1 MSGESNARWG
11 QPMTGLFAL
20 MTFTLIAWGLW
31 FLFSDP
37 RGPVGAFPYPFVM
50 YLAMMILVGLWQH
63 MFLGDWPF
71 EKLPQP
77 ARGIVLTLMNLFLVW
92 LVIHVVFYRV
102 LGLGFNFLSQSNL
115 EALAASGGGAYVAKF
130 TDATG
135 AVMTCGRELALDKLV
150 AGGARYAERA
160 VVCFVLIGFFSY
172 PAITILF
179 AKWPIQPS
187 DLKQPMAGV
196 AEFSWASLGTMF
208 FYVVLIVPFW
218 GLIYGKVFGSSFGM
232 NLPWWGGIAGTS
244 HVHWVFGWWEWMIVI
259 LFMTANVWRGK
270 PWSLIKWAQPLKGA
284 MAFVIIVA
292 LGYLVA
298 LACVKLSPLWLPD
311 MTQALAHNNND
322 SLTRFLWYHA
332 AEIAGFTLMPFLA
345 WHHYF
350 DDRAPLADLDS
361 WGAFGF
367 RTLGVGLL
375 CVLNYFFYYYINF
388 GGWGLG
394 NPHMSHDLADRLLH
408 GESLIWNFWWI
419 IPLLWNEWFF
429 HKWPFYGHAEVV
441 NLTIP
446 SSERDPLA
454 VHS

>member
-1 MSGESNARWG
+1 MSGEIKAHWG
-11 QPMTGLFAL
+11 QPATGIFAL
-20 MTFTLIAWGLW
+20 ATFTVIAWGLW
-31 FLFSDP
+31 FIFSDP

-77 ARGIVLTLMNLFLVW
+77 AKGVVLTFMNLALVW

-102 LGLGFNFLSQSNL
+102 LGLGVNFLSQSNL
-115 EALAASGGGAYVAKF
+115 TALAASGGGAYLPQA
-130 TDATG
+130 TDAAG
-135 AVMTCGRELALDKLV
+135 SMAASIDKL
-150 AGGARYAERA
+150 AGAARYAERA

-172 PAITILF
+172 PAVTILF
-179 AKWPIQPS
+179 AKWPVRPS
-187 DLKQPMAGV
+187 DLKQPMAGL
-196 AEFSWASLGTMF
+196 AEFSWASLGTLF

-218 GLIYGKVFGSSFGM
+218 GLVYGKTFGSSVGL
-232 NLPWWGGIAGTS
+232 NLPWWGAIAGTS

-270 PWSLIKWAQPLKGA
+270 PWSLIKLAQPLKGA
-284 MAFVIIVA
+284 LAFILIVA
-292 LGYLVA
+292 LGYLIA
-298 LACVKLSPLWLPD
+298 LGCVKLAPIWLPD

-322 SLTRFLWYHA
+322 SLARFLWYHA

-350 DDRAPLADLDS
+350 DDRVPLQDPDG
-361 WGAFGF
+361 WPAFWF
-367 RTLGVGLL
+367 RTAGVGLL
-375 CVLNYFFYYYINF
+375 GVLNYLGFYYFNF
-388 GGWGLG
+388 GYWGLG
-394 NPHMSHDLADRLLH
+394 NPHMAHSVAERLLH

-429 HKWPFYGHAEVV
+429 HKWPFYGHAHAAVVLESSAEVRSV
-441 NLTIP
+441 AFP
-446 SSERDPLA
+446 A
-454 VHS
+454 